1 MSLLS
6 STPVTNAKSKVAE
19 LQADSALSNISN
31 EFRSFVADVENL
43 LKATNSLSGEELAK
57 AKAKLEQ
64 RIAAAKS
71 SAEELGSNIAN
82 RARKT
87 AESANTYV
95 HEQPWPAI
103 GASAGIGFLVGYLL
117 SRR

>member
-1 MSLLS
+1 MSILS
-6 STPVTNAKSKVAE
+6 STPAASAKTKHAE
-19 LQADSALSNISN
+19 VQAETALSNISH
-31 EFRSFVADVENL
+31 EFRNFVADVESL
-43 LKATNSLSGEELAK
+43 LKATNSLSGEELAR

-64 RIAAAKS
+64 RIIAAKH
-71 SAEELGSNIAN
+71 SAEEIGGNIAN

-87 AESANTYV
+87 AESANNYV

-117 SRR
+117 SRK

>member
-1 MSLLS
+1 MTNLS
-6 STPVTNAKSKVAE
+6 SSPVSNVKSKVAE
-19 LQADSALSNISN
+19 IQADSALSNISN
-31 EFRSFVADVENL
+31 EFRSFVSDVENL

-64 RIAAAKS
+64 RISAAKT
-71 SAEELGSNIAN
+71 SAEELGNNIAN

-87 AESANTYV
+87 AETANDYV

-103 GASAGIGFLVGYLL
+103 GASAGIGLLVGYLL